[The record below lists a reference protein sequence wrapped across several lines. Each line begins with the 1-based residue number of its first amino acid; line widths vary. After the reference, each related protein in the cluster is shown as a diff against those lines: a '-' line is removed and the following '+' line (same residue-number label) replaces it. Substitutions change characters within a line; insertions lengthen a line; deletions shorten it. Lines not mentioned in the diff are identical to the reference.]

1 MKKLADFL
9 YAIMAGVFIAMGG
22 VVFLSLNNKIVGA
35 FMFSLGLFAVC
46 TLKYN
51 LFTGKV
57 GYLFCNDV
65 KTYLPWCLMV
75 WVGNLVGSII
85 VAELVRLTRVA
96 PGIIE
101 KSTKLVQVKAD
112 DTLISLFVLGIF
124 CNIMVVHAVDQYLNN
139 PHEIGKYLGIIM
151 SIMVFILCG
160 FEHCIADMFYIQM
173 ARMWNSQTII
183 ALIVITLGNV
193 LGGIL
198 IPTMRNINTKLKSE
212 YG

>member
-9 YAIMAGVFIAMGG
+9 YAIMAGAFIAMGG

-51 LFTGKV
+51 LFTGKI
-57 GYLFCNDV
+57 GYLFNNDV

-101 KSTKLVQVKAD
+101 KSTKLVQVQAD
-112 DTLISLFVLGIF
+112 DSLISLFVLGIF

-139 PHEIGKYLGIIM
+139 PHEIGKYLGIVM

-198 IPTMRNINTKLKSE
+198 IPTMRKINTKLKSE
-212 YG
+212 

>member
-9 YAIMAGVFIAMGG
+9 YAIMAGAFIAMGG

-112 DTLISLFVLGIF
+112 DSLISLFVLGIF

-139 PHEIGKYLGIIM
+139 PHEIGKYLGIVM

-183 ALIVITLGNV
+183 ALIVITLGNI

-212 YG
+212 

>member
-9 YAIMAGVFIAMGG
+9 YAIMAGAFIAMGG
-22 VVFLSLNNKIVGA
+22 VVFLSLDNKIVGA
-35 FMFSLGLFAVC
+35 FMFSLGIFAVC

-139 PHEIGKYLGIIM
+139 PHEIGKYLGIVM

-212 YG
+212 

>member
-9 YAIMAGVFIAMGG
+9 YAIMAGAFIAMGG
-22 VVFLSLNNKIVGA
+22 VAFLSLNNKIVGA

-112 DTLISLFVLGIF
+112 DSLISLFVLGIF

-198 IPTMRNINTKLKSE
+198 IPTMRNINIKLKNE
-212 YG
+212 

>member
-9 YAIMAGVFIAMGG
+9 YAIMAGAFIAMGG
-22 VVFLSLNNKIVGA
+22 VVFLSLDNKIVGA

-75 WVGNLVGSII
+75 WVGNLIGSII

-139 PHEIGKYLGIIM
+139 THEIGKYLGIVM

-212 YG
+212 

>member
-9 YAIMAGVFIAMGG
+9 YAIMAGAFIAMGG
-22 VVFLSLNNKIVGA
+22 VVFLSLDNKIVGA

-65 KTYLPWCLMV
+65 KTYLPWCLIV

-139 PHEIGKYLGIIM
+139 PHEIGKYLGIVM

-212 YG
+212 

>member
-1 MKKLADFL
+1 MKKFADFL
-9 YAIMAGVFIAMGG
+9 YAIMAGAFIAMGG
-22 VVFLSLNNKIVGA
+22 VAFLSLDNKIVGA

-96 PGIIE
+96 PGLIE

-151 SIMVFILCG
+151 SIMVFILVG
-160 FEHCIADMFYIQM
+160 FEHSIADMFYIQM

-193 LGGIL
+193 VGGIL

-212 YG
+212 

>member
-9 YAIMAGVFIAMGG
+9 YAIMAGAFIAMGG

-139 PHEIGKYLGIIM
+139 PHEIGKYLGIVM
-151 SIMVFILCG
+151 SIMLFILCG

-198 IPTMRNINTKLKSE
+198 IPTMRKINTKLKSE
-212 YG
+212 

>member
-9 YAIMAGVFIAMGG
+9 YAIMAGAFIAMGG
-22 VVFLSLNNKIVGA
+22 VVFLSLDNKIVGA

-112 DTLISLFVLGIF
+112 DSLISLFVLGIF

-212 YG
+212 

>member
-9 YAIMAGVFIAMGG
+9 YAIMAGAFIAMGG

-75 WVGNLVGSII
+75 WVGNLIGSII

-139 PHEIGKYLGIIM
+139 PHEIGKYLGIVM

-212 YG
+212 

>member
-9 YAIMAGVFIAMGG
+9 YAIMAGAFIAMGG
-22 VVFLSLNNKIVGA
+22 VVFLSLDNKIVGA

-96 PGIIE
+96 PRIIE

-139 PHEIGKYLGIIM
+139 PHEIGKYLGIVM

-198 IPTMRNINTKLKSE
+198 IPTMRKINTKLKSE
-212 YG
+212 

>member
-9 YAIMAGVFIAMGG
+9 YAIMAGAFIAMGG
-22 VVFLSLNNKIVGA
+22 VVFLSLDNKIVGA

-212 YG
+212 

>member
-9 YAIMAGVFIAMGG
+9 YAIMAGAFIAMGG
-22 VVFLSLNNKIVGA
+22 VVFLSLDNKIVGA

-139 PHEIGKYLGIIM
+139 PHEIGKYLGIVM

-173 ARMWNSQTII
+173 ARMWNSETII

-212 YG
+212 

>member
-1 MKKLADFL
+1 MKKFADFL
-9 YAIMAGVFIAMGG
+9 YAIMAGAFIAMGG
-22 VVFLSLNNKIVGA
+22 VAFLSLNNKIVGA

-96 PGIIE
+96 PGLIE

-151 SIMVFILCG
+151 SIMVFILVG
-160 FEHCIADMFYIQM
+160 FEHSIADMFYIQM

-193 LGGIL
+193 VGGIL

-212 YG
+212 

>member
-9 YAIMAGVFIAMGG
+9 YAIMAGAFIAMGG
-22 VVFLSLNNKIVGA
+22 VVFLSLDNKIVGA

-75 WVGNLVGSII
+75 WVGNLIGSII

-139 PHEIGKYLGIIM
+139 PHEIGKYLGIVM

-173 ARMWNSQTII
+173 ARTWNSQTII

-212 YG
+212 

>member
-9 YAIMAGVFIAMGG
+9 YAIMAGAFIAMGG

-57 GYLFCNDV
+57 GYLFCNYV

-112 DTLISLFVLGIF
+112 DSLISLFVLGIF

-173 ARMWNSQTII
+173 ARTWNSQTII

-212 YG
+212 

>member
-9 YAIMAGVFIAMGG
+9 YAIMAGAFIAMGG
-22 VVFLSLNNKIVGA
+22 VVFLSLDNKIVGA

-139 PHEIGKYLGIIM
+139 PHEIGKYLGIVM

-183 ALIVITLGNV
+183 ALIVITFGNV

-198 IPTMRNINTKLKSE
+198 IPTMRKINTKLKSE
-212 YG
+212 

>member
-9 YAIMAGVFIAMGG
+9 YAIMAGAFIAMGG
-22 VVFLSLNNKIVGA
+22 VVFLSLDNKIVGA

-75 WVGNLVGSII
+75 WVGNLIGSII

-139 PHEIGKYLGIIM
+139 PHEIGKYLGIVM

-173 ARMWNSQTII
+173 TRMWNSQTII

-212 YG
+212 

>member
-9 YAIMAGVFIAMGG
+9 YAIMAGAFIAMGG
-22 VVFLSLNNKIVGA
+22 VVFLSLDNKIVGA

-139 PHEIGKYLGIIM
+139 PHEIGKYLGIVM

-198 IPTMRNINTKLKSE
+198 IPTMRNINTKLKNE
-212 YG
+212 

>member
-9 YAIMAGVFIAMGG
+9 YAIMAGAFIAMGG
-22 VVFLSLNNKIVGA
+22 VVFLSLDNKIVGA

-139 PHEIGKYLGIIM
+139 PHEIGKYLGIVM

-160 FEHCIADMFYIQM
+160 FELCIADMFYIQM

-198 IPTMRNINTKLKSE
+198 IPTMRNINIKLKNE
-212 YG
+212 

>member
-9 YAIMAGVFIAMGG
+9 YAIMAGAFIAMGG
-22 VVFLSLNNKIVGA
+22 VVFLSLDNKIVGA

-96 PGIIE
+96 PGLIE

-112 DTLISLFVLGIF
+112 DSLISLFVLGIF

-139 PHEIGKYLGIIM
+139 PHEIGKYLGIVM

-212 YG
+212 

>member
-9 YAIMAGVFIAMGG
+9 YAIMAGAFIAMGG

-85 VAELVRLTRVA
+85 VAELVRLTRIA

-112 DTLISLFVLGIF
+112 DSLISLFVLGIF

-139 PHEIGKYLGIIM
+139 PHEVGKYLGIVM

-198 IPTMRNINTKLKSE
+198 IPTMRKINTKLKSE
-212 YG
+212 

>member
-1 MKKLADFL
+1 MKKFADFL
-9 YAIMAGVFIAMGG
+9 YAIMAGAFIAMGG
-22 VVFLSLNNKIVGA
+22 VVFLSLDNKIVGA

-57 GYLFCNDV
+57 GYLFCNDE

-160 FEHCIADMFYIQM
+160 FEHCIADMFYIQI

-198 IPTMRNINTKLKSE
+198 IPTMRKINTKLKSE
-212 YG
+212 

>member
-9 YAIMAGVFIAMGG
+9 YAIMAGAFIAMGG

-96 PGIIE
+96 PGLIE

-151 SIMVFILCG
+151 SIMVFILVG
-160 FEHCIADMFYIQM
+160 FEHSIADMFYIQM

-193 LGGIL
+193 VGGIL

-212 YG
+212 

>member
-9 YAIMAGVFIAMGG
+9 YAIMAGAFIAMGG
-22 VVFLSLNNKIVGA
+22 VVFLSLDNKIVGA

-139 PHEIGKYLGIIM
+139 PHEIGKYLGIVM

-198 IPTMRNINTKLKSE
+198 IPTMRNINIKLKNE
-212 YG
+212 

>member
-9 YAIMAGVFIAMGG
+9 YAIMAGAFIAMGG

-65 KTYLPWCLMV
+65 KTYLSWCLMV

-139 PHEIGKYLGIIM
+139 PHEIGKYLGIVM

-198 IPTMRNINTKLKSE
+198 IPTMRNINIKLKNE
-212 YG
+212 

>member
-9 YAIMAGVFIAMGG
+9 YAIMAGAFIAMGG
-22 VVFLSLNNKIVGA
+22 VLFLSLDNKIVGA

-65 KTYLPWCLMV
+65 KTYLPWCLLV

-212 YG
+212 

>member
-9 YAIMAGVFIAMGG
+9 YAIMAGAFIAMGG
-22 VVFLSLNNKIVGA
+22 VVFLSLDNKIVGA

-139 PHEIGKYLGIIM
+139 PHEIGKYLGIVM

-198 IPTMRNINTKLKSE
+198 IPTIN
-212 YG
+212 

>member
-9 YAIMAGVFIAMGG
+9 YAIMAGAFIAMGG
-22 VVFLSLNNKIVGA
+22 VVFLSLDNKIVGA

-75 WVGNLVGSII
+75 WVGNLIGSII

-139 PHEIGKYLGIIM
+139 PHEIGKYLEIIM

-212 YG
+212 

>member
-1 MKKLADFL
+1 MKTLAHFL
-9 YAIMAGVFIAMGG
+9 YAIMAGAFIAMGG

-139 PHEIGKYLGIIM
+139 PHEIGKYLGIVM

-198 IPTMRNINTKLKSE
+198 IPTMRNINIKLKNE
-212 YG
+212 

>member
-1 MKKLADFL
+1 MKKFADFL
-9 YAIMAGVFIAMGG
+9 YAIMAGAFIAMGG
-22 VVFLSLNNKIVGA
+22 VAFLSLNNKIVGS

-151 SIMVFILCG
+151 SIMVFILVG
-160 FEHCIADMFYIQM
+160 FEHSIADMFYIQM

-198 IPTMRNINTKLKSE
+198 IPTVRNINTKLRSE
-212 YG
+212 

>member
-9 YAIMAGVFIAMGG
+9 YAIMAGAFIAMGG
-22 VVFLSLNNKIVGA
+22 VVFLSLDNKIVGA

-198 IPTMRNINTKLKSE
+198 IPTMRKINTKLKSE
-212 YG
+212 

>member
-9 YAIMAGVFIAMGG
+9 YAIMAGAFIAMGG
-22 VVFLSLNNKIVGA
+22 VVFLSLDNKIVGA

-139 PHEIGKYLGIIM
+139 PHEIGKYLGIVM

-173 ARMWNSQTII
+173 ARMWNSQTIM

-198 IPTMRNINTKLKSE
+198 IPIMRKINTKLKSE
-212 YG
+212 

>member
-9 YAIMAGVFIAMGG
+9 YAIMAGAFIAMGG
-22 VVFLSLNNKIVGA
+22 VVFLSLDNKIVGA

-124 CNIMVVHAVDQYLNN
+124 CNIMIVHAVDQYLNN
-139 PHEIGKYLGIIM
+139 PHEIGKYLGIVM

-193 LGGIL
+193 VGGIL

-212 YG
+212 

>member
-9 YAIMAGVFIAMGG
+9 YAIMAGAFIAMGG
-22 VVFLSLNNKIVGA
+22 VVFLSLDNKIVGA

-75 WVGNLVGSII
+75 WVGNLIGSII

-96 PGIIE
+96 SGIIE

-139 PHEIGKYLGIIM
+139 PHEIGKYLGIVM

-212 YG
+212 

>member
-1 MKKLADFL
+1 MKKFADFL
-9 YAIMAGVFIAMGG
+9 YAIMAGAFIAMGG
-22 VVFLSLNNKIVGA
+22 VAFLSLNNKIVGA

-96 PGIIE
+96 PGLIE

-151 SIMVFILCG
+151 SIMVFILVG
-160 FEHCIADMFYIQM
+160 FEHSIADMFYIQM

-193 LGGIL
+193 VGGIL
-198 IPTMRNINTKLKSE
+198 ISTMRNINTKLKSE
-212 YG
+212 

>member
-9 YAIMAGVFIAMGG
+9 YAIMAGAFIAMGG
-22 VVFLSLNNKIVGA
+22 VVFLSLDNKIVGA

-51 LFTGKV
+51 LFTGKI

-75 WVGNLVGSII
+75 WVGNLIGSII

-139 PHEIGKYLGIIM
+139 PHEIGKYLGIVM

-198 IPTMRNINTKLKSE
+198 IPTMRKINTKLKSE
-212 YG
+212 

>member
-9 YAIMAGVFIAMGG
+9 YAIMAGAFIAMGG

-112 DTLISLFVLGIF
+112 DSLISLFVLGIF

-198 IPTMRNINTKLKSE
+198 IPTMRNINIKLKNE
-212 YG
+212 

>member
-9 YAIMAGVFIAMGG
+9 YAIMAGAFIAMGG

-101 KSTKLVQVKAD
+101 KSMKLVQVKAD

-212 YG
+212 